1 MPMQLKL
8 KLTTL
13 EGLDPAFHELYTEQ
27 ADKTYLL
34 TGVEGMKTQG
44 DIDKVTAALVK
55 ERADHKALKEKFA
68 LLGDQDPV
76 DLLAQLD
83 RIKELEAAAA
93 GKIDEAKINEIVEGR
108 LRTKLGPIERENKQL
123 KDQLAAEHDR
133 PRGQPC
139 RRAAFRLD
147 TDGIGAFHH
156 HVGKHVQQV
165 VVGFRIDTADEVCA
179 VFRIGKVGRK
189 RTGGATPRHRK
200 HAGTTRLAAGEGIGV
215 NGEKEIGIV
224 LAPRR
229 DAVVPGGAP
238 YVAHP
243 DHPRDPRDP
252 ARALVRADGA
262 AEPDGARGA
271 RRRLAR

>member
-55 ERADHKALKEKFA
+55 ERADHKAFREKFA

-123 KDQLAAEHDR
+123 KDQLAAEQGVSAELKAKEKKREIID
-133 PRGQPC
+133 
-139 RRAAFRLD
+139 AAMKAAAKKGVEPDSYEYVQIYAERMLDRLD
-147 TDGIGAFHH
+147 DGTIVTKDN
-156 HVGKHVQQV
+156 VGVTPGVDPDVWLSEMQQ
-165 VVGFRIDTADEVCA
+165 
-179 VFRIGKVGRK
+179 
-189 RTGGATPRHRK
+189 RHRK
-200 HAGTTRLAAGEGIGV
+200 WWPASQSGNSTGNGGGGSISGDNPWTATGWNITKQTEILTADPKRAEQMARSAGTFVGGPRPQAKAA
-215 NGEKEIGIV
+215 
-224 LAPRR
+224 
-229 DAVVPGGAP
+229 
-238 YVAHP
+238 
-243 DHPRDPRDP
+243 
-252 ARALVRADGA
+252 
-262 AEPDGARGA
+262 
-271 RRRLAR
+271 

>member
-8 KLTTL
+8 KLTAL

-55 ERADHKALKEKFA
+55 ERADHKSLREKFA

-93 GKIDEAKINEIVEGR
+93 GKIDETKINEIVEGR

-123 KDQLAAEHDR
+123 KDQIAAEQGVSAELRAKDQKRTIHDR
-133 PRGQPC
+133 A
-139 RRAAFRLD
+139 RAAALKIGVIPEALD
-147 TDGIGAFHH
+147 DILLYADNVMEITEDGRVITKDQ
-156 HVGKHVQQV
+156 VGVTPGVDPEVWLSEMQQKKRYWWPASQS
-165 VVGFRIDTADEVCA
+165 GDSKGNGGGGGISGDNPWTATGWNITKQTEILTADP
-179 VFRIGKVGRK
+179 K
-189 RTGGATPRHRK
+189 RAEQMARS
-200 HAGTTRLAAGEGIGV
+200 AGTYVGGPRPQQKAA
-215 NGEKEIGIV
+215 
-224 LAPRR
+224 
-229 DAVVPGGAP
+229 
-238 YVAHP
+238 
-243 DHPRDPRDP
+243 
-252 ARALVRADGA
+252 
-262 AEPDGARGA
+262 
-271 RRRLAR
+271 

>member
-123 KDQLAAEHDR
+123 KDQLSAEQQLSTELKTKDKKRTIHDVARTAAIKLGVIPEALDDILLYADSVLDLTEDNR
-133 PRGQPC
+133 VITRDQVGVTPGVDPEVWLTEMQQKKRYWWPNSQSGGSTGSGSGGISGDNPWT
-139 RRAAFRLD
+139 AAGWNITKQTEIL
-147 TDGIGAFHH
+147 
-156 HVGKHVQQV
+156 
-165 VVGFRIDTADEVCA
+165 TADP
-179 VFRIGKVGRK
+179 K
-189 RTGGATPRHRK
+189 RAEQMARS
-200 HAGTTRLAAGEGIGV
+200 AGTFVGGPRPQQKAA
-215 NGEKEIGIV
+215 
-224 LAPRR
+224 
-229 DAVVPGGAP
+229 
-238 YVAHP
+238 
-243 DHPRDPRDP
+243 
-252 ARALVRADGA
+252 
-262 AEPDGARGA
+262 
-271 RRRLAR
+271 

>member
-13 EGLDPAFHELYTEQ
+13 DGLDQVFHDLYTEQ

-55 ERADHKALKEKFA
+55 ERADHKSLREKFA

-123 KDQLAAEHDR
+123 KDQLAAEQGVTAELKAKDQKRTIHDR
-133 PRGQPC
+133 A
-139 RRAAFRLD
+139 RAAALKMGVIPEALD
-147 TDGIGAFHH
+147 DILLYADNVMEITEDCRVITKDQVGVTPGVDPEVWLSEMQQKKRYWWPASQSGDSKGNGGGGGISG
-156 HVGKHVQQV
+156 
-165 VVGFRIDTADEVCA
+165 DNPWTATGWNITKQTEILNADQ
-179 VFRIGKVGRK
+179 K
-189 RTGGATPRHRK
+189 RAEQMARS
-200 HAGTTRLAAGEGIGV
+200 AGTFVGGPRPQQKAA
-215 NGEKEIGIV
+215 
-224 LAPRR
+224 
-229 DAVVPGGAP
+229 
-238 YVAHP
+238 
-243 DHPRDPRDP
+243 
-252 ARALVRADGA
+252 
-262 AEPDGARGA
+262 
-271 RRRLAR
+271 

>member
-13 EGLDPAFHELYTEQ
+13 EGLDPAFHDLYTEQ

-83 RIKELEAAAA
+83 RVKELEAAAA

-123 KDQLAAEHDR
+123 KDQLAAEQQATAELRTKDKKRTIHDVAR
-133 PRGQPC
+133 S
-139 RRAAFRLD
+139 AAIKLGVIPEALD
-147 TDGIGAFHH
+147 DILLYADSVLDLTEDNRVITRDQVGVTPGVDPEVWLTEMQQKKRYWWPNSQSGGSTGSGSGGISGDNPWTAT
-156 HVGKHVQQV
+156 GWNITKQTE
-165 VVGFRIDTADEVCA
+165 ILTADP
-179 VFRIGKVGRK
+179 K
-189 RTGGATPRHRK
+189 RAEQMARS
-200 HAGTTRLAAGEGIGV
+200 AGTFVGGPRPQQKAA
-215 NGEKEIGIV
+215 
-224 LAPRR
+224 
-229 DAVVPGGAP
+229 
-238 YVAHP
+238 
-243 DHPRDPRDP
+243 
-252 ARALVRADGA
+252 
-262 AEPDGARGA
+262 
-271 RRRLAR
+271 